1 MRSRGVF
8 FAALAASVLVS
19 PAASAGVVVS
29 IDKSIQQMSVSVD
42 GVKRYTWPVSTGRA
56 GYATPSGA
64 YTPFRLEEDHYSK
77 EWDDAPMPHSIFF
90 TPKGH
95 AIHGSF
101 ETKRL
106 GTAASHGC
114 VRLAPK
120 NAATL
125 FALVKQEGLGNTKVV
140 LTGEAPPMIA
150 RRPAQPEPQGE
161 PLELQPEQSRAA
173 RPANPQ
179 PYEYQSPYRARAGY
193 PQPYAVEPRY
203 RQDYATQPRSQRE
216 YPVEQR
222 YQQDYAIQP
231 RYRQDDA
238 VQPRSQQGYPV
249 QPWYQQEYAVQP
261 RYPQPPYG
269 QPYDRQPYY
278 GQPQY
283 PVYPRYPY

>member
-8 FAALAASVLVS
+8 FAALAVS
-19 PAASAGVVVS
+19 ALFSTAAFAGVTIS
-29 IDKSIQQMSVSVD
+29 IDKSMQQMSVSVD

-114 VRLAPK
+114 VRLAPN

-140 LTGEAPPMIA
+140 LTGEAAPMVA
-150 RRPAQPEPQGE
+150 RRPARSEPQGE
-161 PLELQPEQSRAA
+161 PLELQPNQSRAA
-173 RPANPQ
+173 ARPADPQ
-179 PYEYQSPYRARAGY
+179 PYGYQPYGTRSGS
-193 PQPYAVEPRY
+193 QQQYAVEPRY
-203 RQDYATQPRSQRE
+203 RQEYPAQPRSQPE
-216 YPVEQR
+216 YRVQQR
-222 YQQDYAIQP
+222 
-231 RYRQDDA
+231 
-238 VQPRSQQGYPV
+238 
-249 QPWYQQEYAVQP
+249 YQQEYAAEP
-261 RYPQPPYG
+261 RYREPAYT
-269 QPYDRQPYY
+269 QPYDRRPAY

-283 PVYPRYPY
+283 PAYPRSPY